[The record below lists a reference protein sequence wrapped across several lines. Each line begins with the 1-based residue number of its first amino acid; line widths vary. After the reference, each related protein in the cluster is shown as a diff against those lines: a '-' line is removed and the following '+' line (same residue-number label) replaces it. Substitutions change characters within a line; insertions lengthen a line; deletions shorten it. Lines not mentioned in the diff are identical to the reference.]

1 MVVDTPVVVLAL
13 SLQFLVLVVY
23 VFLFLFCPCTLATLN
38 NVTVRQVDL
47 GSLFFHELFLFN
59 FGMLIFLSLGMFFLF
74 LFWPAKYLGHEK
86 NLSNLGGE

>member
-23 VFLFLFCPCTLATLN
+23 FFLFLFYPCTLATLN

-47 GSLFFHELFLFN
+47 GSLFFHELFFVQFWHAILFISWHV
-59 FGMLIFLSLGMFFLF
+59 FFVSLLASQIFR
-74 LFWPAKYLGHEK
+74 P
-86 NLSNLGGE
+86 